1 MAAAKIKVSD
11 IAKKMGMSDKD
22 MIFRLQSLGAE
33 VTDPTQVIEPEVIQ
47 ALITGKKLVT
57 RTRSVIMREDKPQV
71 EKKKEAVRPP
81 RPIVQPPVRKKTE
94 APKEEPA
101 AAAPPTVIIPEF
113 MEAAEAEERAAKEAP
128 PVVEKPKAEKRK
140 PVVVEAPAPEPVA
153 AEPAEAQ
160 EEVAAAAPEAPA
172 APVHATPHPPAHEKH
187 APVHA
192 PHGTAHPPRP
202 SAPSPSGA
210 DRRPTGPTGP
220 RARAPQGPR
229 PNYAGQ
235 QTVPTGRP
243 TGTPSPR
250 PQSPGAP
257 MGGQRPGAPM
267 GARPAGPGGP
277 RPGGPGG
284 PMGQQQRP
292 MGSGPGGPRPS
303 GPGGPRPGGGPM
315 GGRPSGPGGMRGPG
329 GGPGFRPGSGR
340 PPLVTPPPTMPGAN
354 IIRSKKD
361 DDRREDHDKK
371 KTAKRGT
378 KTVRGAEFDQELLTK
393 GPFSGTQVINDDI
406 GPDIVLPDIEDAVRV
421 SARRDARKQAAPTA
435 KVLEF
440 KKPTGKVALTE
451 GVTVK
456 ELAEK
461 LDVKASD
468 LMKHLFMK
476 KGLMVSI
483 NQPLGGELALEVAS
497 ELKIDAEIVSF
508 EEAIEME
515 AMVRTES
522 TGTMPRGPVITV
534 MGHVDHGK
542 TSLLDA
548 IRETNVAGGEA
559 GGITQHIGAYHV
571 EKRGRK
577 IVFLDTPGHEAF
589 TMMRARGAKVTDI
602 VVLVVAAD
610 DGVMPQTKEAID
622 HARAAK
628 VPMIVAINKI
638 DKPNAN
644 VERVR
649 RELADANV
657 LVEQWGGEVVSVE
670 VSAVKKQGIDDLLD
684 MILLTA
690 DMLDAKAN
698 PDMPAK
704 GVVLEARK
712 EVGRGIVATVLIQDG
727 TLKIGDPFFSGT
739 TWGRVRA
746 MSDERGARIKEAGP
760 ATPVQLSGFED
771 VPNAGD
777 SLAVV
782 DDDTQARM
790 IGQLRQEKARES
802 AQQKVGR
809 MSLDQLFQRMQTGG
823 MKELNLIVKADV
835 QGSMEVL
842 TETLRKLSTAE
853 VKVNV
858 IHTSVGAISTN
869 DILLATASDAIV
881 VGFNVRPERN
891 AAELA
896 EKEGVDVRM
905 YTVIYNLID
914 EIKLAMTGLLDP
926 KFQEVFQGRAQVR
939 DTFKVPKI
947 GTIAGCMVT
956 DGVIPRTANIRLL
969 RDNRVI
975 LEGKIASLRHFKND
989 VAEVRQG
996 FECGIGI
1003 EKFQDVKVGDVIE
1016 AFKIEKMEAALS
1028 S

>member
-1 MAAAKIKVSD
+1 MAAAKFKVSD
-11 IAKKMGMSDKD
+11 VAKAMKKTEKEV
-22 MIFRLQSLGAE
+22 IFNLQSLGVE
-33 VTDPTQVIEPEVIQ
+33 VTDANQVIEPDVIQ

-57 RTRSVIMREDKPQV
+57 RTRSVIMREDKPIA
-71 EKKKEAVRPP
+71 EKKKEVVRPP
-81 RPIVQPPVRKKTE
+81 RPIVQPPVRKKAET
-94 APKEEPA
+94 PTKEEPA
-101 AAAPPTVIIPEF
+101 VAPPPTVIIPEF
-113 MEAAEAEERAAKEAP
+113 QEAAEAEERAAKET
-128 PVVEKPKAEKRK
+128 PVVEKPKVEKPKVHDTPEVVPVAAEA
-140 PVVVEAPAPEPVA
+140 PEASAAAAPAEAPAPP
-153 AEPAEAQ
+153 
-160 EEVAAAAPEAPA
+160 APA
-172 APVHATPHPPAHEKH
+172 PATPHAHPAHPVRH
-187 APVHA
+187 AP
-192 PHGTAHPPRP
+192 
-202 SAPSPSGA
+202 SAPSGA
-210 DRRPTGPTGP
+210 DRRPVGPTGP

-243 TGTPSPR
+243 TGTPSAPR
-250 PQSPGAP
+250 PSGPGAP
-257 MGGQRPGAPM
+257 MSARPGGGTSAPMGQRPS
-267 GARPAGPGGP
+267 GPSGP
-277 RPGGPGG
+277 RPSGPGG
-284 PMGQQQRP
+284 PMGQRP
-292 MGSGPGGPRPS
+292 MGPGGPRPS
-303 GPGGPRPGGGPM
+303 GPGGPGSRPGGPM
-315 GGRPSGPGGMRGPG
+315 GARPSGPGGMRGPG

-340 PPLVTPPPTMPGAN
+340 PPLQTPPPSIPGPN
-354 IIRSKKD
+354 IIRRKKED
-361 DDRREDHDKK
+361 DARPDEHDKK
-371 KTAKRGT
+371 KTAKRGA

-406 GPDIVLPDIEDAVRV
+406 GPDIVLPDLEDEGEGAKRA
-421 SARRDARKQAAPTA
+421 STRRDARKQSNPHA
-435 KVLEF
+435 KVLDF

-461 LDVKASD
+461 LDIKASD
-468 LMKHLFMK
+468 LLKHLFMK

-515 AMVRTES
+515 AMERVEAGG
-522 TGTMPRGPVITV
+522 GTFPRGPVITV

-602 VVLVVAAD
+602 VILVVAAD

-622 HARAAK
+622 HAKAAK

-690 DMLDAKAN
+690 DILDLKCN

-712 EVGRGIVATVLIQDG
+712 EVGRGTVGTVLIQDG
-727 TLKIGDPFFSGT
+727 TLKVGDPFFSGT
-739 TWGRVRA
+739 TWGRVRS
-746 MSDERGARIKEAGP
+746 MSDERGKRITEAGP
-760 ATPVQLSGFED
+760 ATPVQLAGFED

-777 SLAVV
+777 SIAVV

-790 IGQLRQEKARES
+790 IGQLRQEKAREN

-809 MSLDQLFQRMQTGG
+809 MSLDQLFQRMQSGG
-823 MKELNLIVKADV
+823 VKELNLIVKADV
-835 QGSMEVL
+835 QGSVEVL
-842 TETLRKLSTAE
+842 NETLRKLSTSE

-858 IHTSVGAISTN
+858 IHTSVGAVSTN
-869 DILLATASDAIV
+869 DVMLATASDAIV
-881 VGFNVRPERN
+881 IGFNVRPERN

-896 EKEGVDVRM
+896 EKEGVDIRL
-905 YTVIYNLID
+905 YTVIYTLVD
-914 EIKLAMTGLLDP
+914 EMKLAMTGLLDP

-956 DGVIPRTANIRLL
+956 EGVIPRTASIRLL

-989 VAEVRQG
+989 VSEVRQG

-1016 AFKIEKMEAALS
+1016 AFKVEQLAAALA
-1028 S
+1028 

>member
-11 IAKKMGMSDKD
+11 IAKKMGKSEKD
-22 MIFRLQSLGAE
+22 VIFQLQSLGAE
-33 VTDPTQVIEPEVIQ
+33 ITDASQVLEPEVIQ

-57 RTRSVIMREDKPQV
+57 RTRSVIMREDKPV
-71 EKKKEAVRPP
+71 TEKKKEAVRPP
-81 RPIVQPPVRKKTE
+81 RPIVQPPVRKKAE
-94 APKEEPA
+94 APKEEPQ
-101 AAAPPTVIIPEF
+101 AAAPPVVFIPEF
-113 MEAAEAEERAAKEAP
+113 QEAADAEERAAKEAP
-128 PVVEKPKAEKRK
+128 PSAPEKPARIAAEAPPA
-140 PVVVEAPAPEPVA
+140 PVAEAPAEEAPA
-153 AEPAEAQ
+153 A
-160 EEVAAAAPEAPA
+160 AAAAPPQVETPAAATPAPPAPA
-172 APVHATPHPPAHEKH
+172 APAHHTPHH
-187 APVHA
+187 AP
-192 PHGTAHPPRP
+192 
-202 SAPSPSGA
+202 A

-220 RARAPQGPR
+220 RARSPQGPR

-243 TGTPSPR
+243 TGAPSNPR
-250 PQSPGAP
+250 PQ
-257 MGGQRPGAPM
+257 APM
-267 GARPAGPGGP
+267 GARPAGPGGAP
-277 RPGGPGG
+277 RP
-284 PMGQQQRP
+284 
-292 MGSGPGGPRPS
+292 SGPGGPRPS
-303 GPGGPRPGGGPM
+303 GPGGQGQRPGGPM
-315 GGRPSGPGGMRGPG
+315 GTRPAGPGGAP
-329 GGPGFRPGSGR
+329 RPGAPGR
-340 PPLVTPPPTMPGAN
+340 PMGSPSPLMPGAN
-354 IIRSKKD
+354 IVRRKK
-361 DDRREDHDKK
+361 EDEGESHDKK
-371 KTAKRGT
+371 KAAGKRGT
-378 KTVRGAEFDQELLTK
+378 KTVRGAEFDQDLLTK
-393 GPFSGTQVINDDI
+393 GPFSGTQIINDDI
-406 GPDIVLPDIEDAVRV
+406 GPDIVLPDLDDEPKRV
-421 SARRDARKQAAPTA
+421 SSRRDARKQTSSNA
-435 KVLEF
+435 KVLDF
-440 KKPTGKVALTE
+440 KRPTGRVALTE

-483 NQPLGGELALEVAS
+483 NQPLGGELALEVAR
-497 ELKIDAEIVSF
+497 ELGLEAEIVSF
-508 EEAIEME
+508 EEAVEME
-515 AMVRTES
+515 AMERTEQK
-522 TGTMPRGPVITV
+522 GTVPRGPVITV

-644 VERVR
+644 IERVR

-657 LVEQWGGEVVSVE
+657 LVEQWGGDVVSVE
-670 VSAVKKQGIDDLLD
+670 VSAVKKQGIDSLLD

-690 DMLDAKAN
+690 DLLELKAN

-704 GVVLEARK
+704 GVVLEAKK
-712 EVGRGIVATVLIQDG
+712 EVGRGVVGTTLIQDG
-727 TLKIGDPFFSGT
+727 TLKVGDPFFSGT

-746 MSDERGARIKEAGP
+746 MTDERGKRIQEAGP
-760 ATPVQLSGFED
+760 ATPVQITGFED

-777 SLAVV
+777 GLAVV

-790 IGQLRQEKARES
+790 IGQLRQEKAREA
-802 AQQKVGR
+802 AQSKVSR
-809 MSLDQLFQRMQTGG
+809 ASLDQLFQRMQQGG
-823 MKELNLIVKADV
+823 AKELNLIVKADV
-835 QGSMEVL
+835 QGSVEVL
-842 TETLRKLSTAE
+842 SETLRKLSTAE

-858 IHTSVGAISTN
+858 LHTSVGAITTN

-881 VGFNVRPERN
+881 VGFNVRPERS
-891 AAELA
+891 ASELA

-905 YTVIYNLID
+905 YTVIYNLVD
-914 EIKLAMTGLLDP
+914 EIRGAMVGLLDP
-926 KFQEVFQGRAQVR
+926 KFQEVFQGRAEVR

-947 GTIAGCMVT
+947 GVIAGCMVT
-956 DGVIPRTANIRLL
+956 DGIIPRTATVRLL

-975 LEGKIASLRHFKND
+975 YEGKIGSLRHFKND

-1003 EKFQDVKVGDVIE
+1003 ERFQDIKVGDVIE
-1016 AFKIEKMEAALS
+1016 AFKTEKIEAALA
-1028 S
+1028 

>member
-1 MAAAKIKVSD
+1 
-11 IAKKMGMSDKD
+11 
-22 MIFRLQSLGAE
+22 
-33 VTDPTQVIEPEVIQ
+33 
-47 ALITGKKLVT
+47 
-57 RTRSVIMREDKPQV
+57 MREDKPV
-71 EKKKEAVRPP
+71 PEKKKEAVRPP
-81 RPIVQPPVRKKTE
+81 RPIVQPPVRKKVET
-94 APKEEPA
+94 PKEEPA
-101 AAAPPTVIIPEF
+101 AAPPPTVIIPEF
-113 MEAAEAEERAAKEAP
+113 QEAAEAEERAAKEAP
-128 PVVEKPKAEKRK
+128 APVEKPRVEKPKVEKAHE
-140 PVVVEAPAPEPVA
+140 PETPAPAPKATDVEVPV
-153 AEPAEAQ
+153 P
-160 EEVAAAAPEAPA
+160 AAAAPVETPAPAPVAPPPA
-172 APVHATPHPPAHEKH
+172 APRPPAPSHAPH
-187 APVHA
+187 APV
-192 PHGTAHPPRP
+192 
-202 SAPSPSGA
+202 

-235 QTVPTGRP
+235 QPLPTGRP
-243 TGTPSPR
+243 SGGPPPR
-250 PQSPGAP
+250 PQ
-257 MGGQRPGAPM
+257 GQGAPM
-267 GARPAGPGGP
+267 GARPGGPMGARPQGQGGPMGQRPMGGPGGP
-277 RPGGPGG
+277 RPGGP
-284 PMGQQQRP
+284 MGA
-292 MGSGPGGPRPS
+292 RPS
-303 GPGGPRPGGGPM
+303 GPGGP
-315 GGRPSGPGGMRGPG
+315 GMRGPG
-329 GGPGFRPGSGR
+329 GGPGGFRPGGGR
-340 PPLVTPPPTMPGAN
+340 PPLQTPPPTMPGPN
-354 IIRSKKD
+354 IIRRKKED
-361 DDRREDHDKK
+361 DARPEDHDKK
-371 KTAKRGT
+371 KTTKRGT
-378 KTVRGAEFDQELLTK
+378 KTVRGGEFDQDLLTK
-393 GPFSGTQVINDDI
+393 GPFSGTQIIADDI
-406 GPDIVLPDIEDAVRV
+406 GPDIVLPDLEEAEAKRV
-421 SARRDARKQAAPTA
+421 SSRRDTRKQANPHA
-435 KVLEF
+435 KVLDF

-461 LDVKASD
+461 LDIKASD
-468 LMKHLFMK
+468 LLKHLFMK

-483 NQPLGGELALEVAS
+483 NQPLGADLALEVAS

-508 EEAIEME
+508 EEAVEME
-515 AMVRTES
+515 ALERGEAAGGTE
-522 TGTMPRGPVITV
+522 PRGPVITV

-548 IRETNVAGGEA
+548 IRETNVASGEA

-571 EKRGRK
+571 EKKGRK

-602 VVLVVAAD
+602 VILVVAAD

-657 LVEQWGGEVVSVE
+657 LVEQWGGDVVSVE

-690 DMLDAKAN
+690 DILDLKAN
-698 PDMPAK
+698 PALPAR

-712 EVGRGIVATVLIQDG
+712 EVGRGIVGTVLIQDG
-727 TLKIGDPFFSGT
+727 TLKVGDPFFSGT
-739 TWGRVRA
+739 TWGRVRS
-746 MSDERGARIKEAGP
+746 MSDERGKRIQEAAP

-777 SLAVV
+777 SIAVV

-823 MKELNLIVKADV
+823 VKELNLIVKADV
-835 QGSMEVL
+835 QGSVEVL
-842 TETLRKLSTAE
+842 NETLRKLSTSE

-858 IHTSVGAISTN
+858 IHTSVGAVSTN
-869 DILLATASDAIV
+869 DVMLATASDAIV
-881 VGFNVRPERN
+881 IGFNVRPERN
-891 AAELA
+891 ASELA
-896 EKEGVDVRM
+896 EKEGVDIRL
-905 YTVIYNLID
+905 YTVIYTLVD
-914 EIKLAMTGLLDP
+914 EMKAAMAGLLDP

-939 DTFKVPKI
+939 ETFKVPKV

-956 DGVIPRTANIRLL
+956 EGIIPRTASIRLL

-1003 EKFQDVKVGDVIE
+1003 EKFQDVKIGDVIE
-1016 AFKIEKMEAALS
+1016 AFKVEKLEAALA
-1028 S
+1028 

>member
-11 IAKKMGMSDKD
+11 IAKKMGKSEKD
-22 MIFRLQSLGAE
+22 VIFQLQSLGAE
-33 VTDPTQVIEPEVIQ
+33 ITDASQVLEPEVIQ

-57 RTRSVIMREDKPQV
+57 RTRSVIMREDKPV
-71 EKKKEAVRPP
+71 TEKKKEAVRPP
-81 RPIVQPPVRKKTE
+81 RPIVQPPARKKAET
-94 APKEEPA
+94 PKEEPA
-101 AAAPPTVIIPEF
+101 AAAPPAVIIPEF
-113 MEAAEAEERAAKEAP
+113 QEAAEAEERAAKEAP
-128 PVVEKPKAEKRK
+128 PAAPEKPKVAAEA
-140 PVVVEAPAPEPVA
+140 PVAPAAEAPA
-153 AEPAEAQ
+153 EAP
-160 EEVAAAAPEAPA
+160 AAAAPPQPDAPAAAPPAPA
-172 APVHATPHPPAHEKH
+172 APPPQHTP
-187 APVHA
+187 
-192 PHGTAHPPRP
+192 
-202 SAPSPSGA
+202 A

-220 RARAPQGPR
+220 RARSPQGPR

-243 TGTPSPR
+243 AGGPGGGSR
-250 PQSPGAP
+250 PGAP
-257 MGGQRPGAPM
+257 MGARPSGPGGAPRPAGPGGSPRPGAPMGSRPGAPM
-267 GARPAGPGGP
+267 GARPAGPGGA
-277 RPGGPGG
+277 RPGGAPG
-284 PMGQQQRP
+284 RP
-292 MGSGPGGPRPS
+292 MG
-303 GPGGPRPGGGPM
+303 
-315 GGRPSGPGGMRGPG
+315 
-329 GGPGFRPGSGR
+329 
-340 PPLVTPPPTMPGAN
+340 TPPPLMPGAN
-354 IIRSKKD
+354 IVRRKKEGD
-361 DDRREDHDKK
+361 EESHDKK
-371 KTAKRGT
+371 KAAGKRGT
-378 KTVRGAEFDQELLTK
+378 KTVRGAEFDQDLLTK
-393 GPFSGTQVINDDI
+393 GPFSGTQIINDDI
-406 GPDIVLPDIEDAVRV
+406 GPDIVLPDLEDEPKRV
-421 SARRDARKQAAPTA
+421 SSRRDARKQTSSNA
-435 KVLEF
+435 KVLDF
-440 KKPTGKVALTE
+440 KRPTGRVALTE

-483 NQPLGGELALEVAS
+483 NQPLGAELAIEVS
-497 ELKIDAEIVSF
+497 RELGIDAEIVSF
-508 EEAIEME
+508 EEAVEME
-515 AMVRTES
+515 AMERTEQK
-522 TGTMPRGPVITV
+522 GTVPRGPVITV

-622 HARAAK
+622 HARAAN
-628 VPMIVAINKI
+628 VPMLVAINKI

-690 DMLDAKAN
+690 DMLDLKAN

-704 GVVLEARK
+704 GVVLEAKK
-712 EVGRGIVATVLIQDG
+712 EVGRGIVATTLIQDG

-746 MSDERGARIKEAGP
+746 MTDERGKRIQEAGP
-760 ATPVQLSGFED
+760 ATPVQITGFED

-777 SLAVV
+777 GLAVV

-790 IGQLRQEKARES
+790 IGQLRQEKARET
-802 AQQKVGR
+802 AQQKVSR
-809 MSLDQLFQRMQTGG
+809 TSLDQLFQRMQAGAA
-823 MKELNLIVKADV
+823 KELNLIVKADV
-835 QGSMEVL
+835 QGSVEVL
-842 TETLRKLSTAE
+842 SETLRKLSTNE

-858 IHTSVGAISTN
+858 LHTSVGAITTN

-881 VGFNVRPERN
+881 VGFNVRPERS

-905 YTVIYNLID
+905 YTVIYNLVD
-914 EIKLAMTGLLDP
+914 EIRSAMVGLLDP
-926 KFQEVFQGRAQVR
+926 KFQEVFQGRAEVR
-939 DTFKVPKI
+939 DTFKVPKV

-956 DGVIPRTANIRLL
+956 EGIIPRTATVRLL

-975 LEGKIASLRHFKND
+975 FEGKIGSLRHFKND

-1003 EKFQDVKVGDVIE
+1003 ERFQDIKVGDVIE
-1016 AFKIEKMEAALS
+1016 AFKTEKIEAALA
-1028 S
+1028 